1 MDIRIPEPVCISNA
15 MKFTNLINVCGLID
29 MVGGWKRSWR
39 DAVDVYGESSSDPRP
54 LPFFICPSIQQKR
67 DREREGEDRSAEIT
81 KIRSINVIS

>member
-54 LPFFICPSIQQKR
+54 LPFFIRQVSSR
-67 DREREGEDRSAEIT
+67 EETEREGEDRSAEIT